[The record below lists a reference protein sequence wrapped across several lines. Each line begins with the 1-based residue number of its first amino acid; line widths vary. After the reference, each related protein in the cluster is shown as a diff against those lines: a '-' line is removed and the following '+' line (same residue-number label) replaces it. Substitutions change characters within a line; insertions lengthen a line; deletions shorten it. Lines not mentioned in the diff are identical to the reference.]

1 MKIEIV
7 VSCAGSSFAYRK
19 GDKVSSENTDIE
31 RLKDLVRAGHAIDI
45 SSDKGEIVERKVKSG
60 IETR

>member
-7 VSCAGSSFAYRK
+7 VSCAGSAFAYRN

-45 SSDKGEIVERKVKSG
+45 SSDKSQDVERKVKSG